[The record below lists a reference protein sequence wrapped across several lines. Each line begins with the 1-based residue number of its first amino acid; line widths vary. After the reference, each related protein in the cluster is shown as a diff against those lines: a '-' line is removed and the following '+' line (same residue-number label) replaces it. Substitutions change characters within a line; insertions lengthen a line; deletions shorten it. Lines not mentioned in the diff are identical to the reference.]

1 MMATAT
7 KQTSTSDSGRFQGGD
22 EVEASDQL
30 TVSHEIRR
38 PLLVAT
44 DGTESADTAIAAAY
58 AIASRTGQPVELI
71 AVHAPIPVV
80 AAEVQ
85 LATTSA
91 MEAEAC
97 ASLLEQVE
105 LQLNRLRVGA
115 DWAVQVVSGDPAAS
129 IVKAAQQ
136 SGAALIVMGIGGHGI
151 VDRIIGDE
159 LVLRVLR
166 LGRTPVLAAAPS
178 FLGLPTRAVAAVD
191 FSSSSVRALR
201 CALDVVAPRG
211 AVTLAHVVSR
221 DLDPSNWLDAN
232 GGYRGTIGRAFD
244 RVIGEV
250 GASDIALSRRVV
262 AGDPA
267 KEVTQLAKMIGAE
280 LIVAG
285 SHGHN
290 FLTRLLLG
298 SVSTRLVRS
307 GVCSVLVAPPDDSP
321 DFIAELPRATKVYG
335 SYEWAERL
343 EEFTR
348 RNAGRRAT
356 LEVIDPDIGAQ
367 VEERDMLFMG
377 ASFDPRDAR
386 VQIMFAGTSPDAH
399 LTRSIVGVTAIQSL
413 RDAGGKDLLLR
424 VAHGRGQSLV
434 TLER

>member
-1 MMATAT
+1 MATAT
-7 KQTSTSDSGRFQGGD
+7 TSRPVTASERMAQESRQEGAAAFAR
-22 EVEASDQL
+22 VEAA
-30 TVSHEIRR
+30 RP

-44 DGTESADTAIAAAY
+44 DGTESADAAIAAAN
-58 AIASRTGQPVELI
+58 AIAVRTGQRVELL

-85 LATTSA
+85 LATTPS

-97 ASLLEQVE
+97 ASLLAQVE
-105 LQLNRLRVGA
+105 SQLTRLRIGH
-115 DWAVQVVSGDPAAS
+115 DWSMEVVSGDPAAT
-129 IVKAAQQ
+129 IVKTAQNC
-136 SGAALIVMGIGGHGI
+136 GASLIIMGLGGHGI
-151 VDRIIGDE
+151 VDRMIGDE

-166 LGRTPVLAAAPS
+166 LGTTPVLAAAPS
-178 FLGLPTRAVAAVD
+178 FLGLPTRAVAAMD
-191 FSSSSVRALR
+191 FSKSSARALR
-201 CALDVVAPRG
+201 TALDVVTPGGCIA
-211 AVTLAHVVSR
+211 LAHVVSR
-221 DLDPSNWLDAN
+221 DLDPVNWTEASA
-232 GGYRGTIGRAFD
+232 GYNGTIGRAFD
-244 RVIGEV
+244 HILAEV
-250 GASDIALSRRVV
+250 GSDEVILSRKVL

-267 KEVTQLAKMIGAE
+267 KEVLQLTKETGAE

-321 DFIAELPRATKVYG
+321 DYIEELPRSTKIYG

-348 RNAGRRAT
+348 RNSGRTAT
-356 LEVIDPDIGAQ
+356 VEVIDPDIGAQ
-367 VEERDMLFMG
+367 VEERDMRFTG

-386 VQIMFAGTSPDAH
+386 VQLMFAGRDADAH
-399 LTRSIVGVTAIQSL
+399 LTRSICGVTAIQAL
-413 RDAGGKDLLLR
+413 RDRQGKDLLLR
-424 VAHGRGQSLV
+424 VAHGRGQTLV
-434 TLER
+434 TLDR

>member
-1 MMATAT
+1 MATAM
-7 KQTSTSDSGRFQGGD
+7 KPASTPTPGRREPRGQ
-22 EVEASDQL
+22 
-30 TVSHEIRR
+30 HEETGLRTESR
-38 PLLVAT
+38 TAFAPLLVAT
-44 DGTESADTAIAAAY
+44 DGTDSADAALCAAHAIALR
-58 AIASRTGQPVELI
+58 SGRPVELI

-85 LATTSA
+85 LATTSS
-91 MEAEAC
+91 MDAEAC
-97 ASLLEQVE
+97 ASLLDQVE
-105 LQLNRLRVGA
+105 QQLSRLRLGA
-115 DWAVQVVSGDPAAS
+115 EWSVQVVSGDPAAS
-129 IVKAAQQ
+129 IVKAAV
-136 SGAALIVMGIGGHGI
+136 SCGASLIVMGIGGHGI

-166 LGRTPVLAAAPS
+166 LGTTPVLAAAPS
-178 FLGLPTRAVAAVD
+178 FLGLPTRAVAALD
-191 FSSSSVRALR
+191 FSTSSVRALR
-201 CALDVVAPRG
+201 CALDIVQPGGSIAM
-211 AVTLAHVVSR
+211 AHVVSR

-232 GGYRGTIGRAFD
+232 GGYRGTVGRAFD
-244 RVIGEV
+244 HVIGEV
-250 GASDIALSRRVV
+250 GASNIALSRRVL

-267 KEVTQLAKMIGAE
+267 KEVAQLAKMTGAE
-280 LIVAG
+280 LIVTG

-307 GVCSVLVAPPDDSP
+307 GVCSILVAPPDDSP
-321 DFIAELPRATKVYG
+321 NFIEELPRATKIYG

-348 RNAGRRAT
+348 RNTGRRAT
-356 LEVIDPDIGAQ
+356 LEVVDPEIGAQ
-367 VEERDMLFMG
+367 VEERDMLFVG

-386 VQIMFAGTSPDAH
+386 VQIMFAGSGDDAH
-399 LTRSIVGVTAIQSL
+399 LTRNIFGVTAIQAL
-413 RDAGGKDLLLR
+413 RDPSGKDLLLR